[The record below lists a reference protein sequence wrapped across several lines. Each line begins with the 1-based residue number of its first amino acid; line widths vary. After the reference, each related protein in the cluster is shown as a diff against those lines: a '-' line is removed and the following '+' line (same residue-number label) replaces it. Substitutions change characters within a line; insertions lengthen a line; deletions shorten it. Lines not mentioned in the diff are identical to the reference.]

1 MTFSTGF
8 IRNRPGGLAAVL
20 CLLLVVSAAPAAAQH
35 EGHGAHG
42 EDPHAAH
49 RAMLEKRDRTGGAS
63 ATTGGLTIPDVPV
76 VDQEGRERSFYSEL
90 VRDRVVAMNFVF
102 STCSTVCPPMGAN
115 FGKLASEL
123 GDRLGRDVHLI
134 SVSVDPVTDTP
145 ERMKE
150 WGGRF
155 GATTPEEGWTLVT
168 GKKDDVT
175 RLLKSLQVFTPD
187 FNDHAPTILVG
198 NDATGEWTRTYGLA
212 PPESLAELLAERAG
226 EGGGR

>member
-1 MTFSTGF
+1 MVSAGS
-8 IRNRPGGLAAVL
+8 IRNGPGGRAAARS
-20 CLLLVVSAAPAAAQH
+20 LLLVLVSAAPAAAQH
-35 EGHGAHG
+35 EGHGG
-42 EDPHAAH
+42 RDPHAH
-49 RAMLEKRDRTGGAS
+49 HQAMLEKGNATGGAS

-102 STCSTVCPPMGAN
+102 TTCSTICPPMGAN
-115 FGKLASEL
+115 FGKLASEF

-134 SVSVDPVTDTP
+134 TVSVDPVTDTP

-168 GKKDDVT
+168 GDKDDVT

-212 PPESLAELLAERAG
+212 PPASLAALLAERAG
-226 EGGGR
+226 GGGGR